1 VTEANEVFTLL
12 DDAGRPQ
19 DFTLVD
25 VVEVDQQRY
34 AVLQPV
40 AGAIPPAIPWDR
52 DAAMVFR
59 VENDT
64 LVAIEDEAELER
76 VVEALEATD
85 AYDDITVLDG

>member
-1 VTEANEVFTLL
+1 MTEANEVFTLL
-12 DDAGRPQ
+12 DEAGRSQ

-40 AGAIPPAIPWDR
+40 AGAIPEDR

-85 AYDDITVLDG
+85 SYDDITVLDG

>member
-1 VTEANEVFTLL
+1 VTEANGVFTLL
-12 DDAGRPQ
+12 DEAGRPQ

-40 AGAIPPAIPWDR
+40 AGAIPWDR

-64 LVAIEDEAELER
+64 LIAIEDEAELER

-85 AYDDITVLDG
+85 SYDDITVLDG

>member
-1 VTEANEVFTLL
+1 MTEANEVFTLL
-12 DDAGRPQ
+12 DEAGRPQ

-40 AGAIPPAIPWDR
+40 AGAIPGDR

-59 VENDT
+59 VEYDT

-85 AYDDITVLDG
+85 SYDDITVLDG

>member
-1 VTEANEVFTLL
+1 VKDEPDVFTLL
-12 DDAGRPQ
+12 DERGGSA

-25 VVEVDQQRY
+25 VVEVDQRRY
-34 AVLQPV
+34 AVLQPA
-40 AGAIPPAIPWDR
+40 AGGTPREP

-64 LVAIEDEAELER
+64 LVAIDDEAELER

-85 AYDDITVLDG
+85 SYDDITVLDG